1 MRTIII
7 GDVHGCSNALKS
19 LLEKVRP
26 TGMDKIV
33 MLGDLF
39 DRGPDSYGVF
49 ETVKMLSKEFGE
61 RFVLLRGNHEDYL
74 LAEKLSFSQRLV
86 WSGVGRGATVRSFS
100 QHGVHMEDA
109 RPFLQEKCQLFWQGE
124 NVQAVHA
131 GLKVEP
137 IEANDVNTMIH
148 DHNVVLQNKYAG
160 PLTVVGHVAIEL
172 PTWFKGDSETKVL
185 LQPGE
190 WLPLPERGV
199 ICIDTGCGKG
209 GRLTAMVIEGDRF
222 RLESV

>member
-1 MRTIII
+1 MRTMII
-7 GDVHGCSNALKS
+7 GDVHGCSIALKN
-19 LLEKVRP
+19 LLEKVQP
-26 TGMDKIV
+26 TGTDQIV

-49 ETVKMLSKEFGE
+49 ETVQALAREFSE

-74 LAEKLSFSQRLV
+74 LAKKLTFSQRMI
-86 WSGVGRGATVRSFS
+86 WNGVGRGATVRSFR
-100 QHGVHMEDA
+100 QHSAQMEDA

-148 DHNVVLQNKYAG
+148 DHSVVLQNKYAG
-160 PLTVVGHVAIEL
+160 MLTIVGHIAIDS
-172 PTWFKGDSETKVL
+172 PTWFKGDGETKEL
-185 LQPGE
+185 LQLGE
-190 WLPLPERGV
+190 WLPLPERGI

-209 GRLTAMVIEGDRF
+209 GRLTAMVFEGDRY
-222 RLESV
+222 RLESA

>member
-49 ETVKMLSKEFGE
+49 ETVKMLSKDFGE

-74 LAEKLSFSQRLV
+74 LAEKLSFSQRMV

-137 IEANDVNTMIH
+137 IEANDVNTLIH
-148 DHNVVLQNKYAG
+148 DHHVVLQNRYAG

-172 PTWFKGDSETKVL
+172 PTWFKGNGETKVL

-209 GRLTAMVIEGDRF
+209 GRLTAMVIEGDRY
-222 RLESV
+222 RLESI